1 MLPED
6 VLNGGVMISEAALT
20 REQFMV
26 GKWRE

>member
-1 MLPED
+1 MVPED
-6 VLNGGVMISEAALT
+6 VLNGGVMISEVALA